1 LTDRQLIEGQIIA
14 PGSQTTL
21 AQLGLPESFT
31 PARHRFAS
39 RMFPAQEAGHYE
51 SVRYRKKEKKAQ
63 PTAQEDPS
71 ETNGEAKTE
80 EEEDE
85 WEEDLTNEEGAIW
98 PIQKGSI
105 VDWPCF
111 YALIEHVYQSTQPLW
126 HTPILIISD
135 PVWTH
140 KECEKVSQFIFEK
153 FKTPALAMMDA
164 AVAASYAYGVPTATV
179 VDVGFEKA
187 NVSCIADFVLQ
198 DVGRA
203 LAVPDCGGETMTQ
216 RLFTLLKDKEG
227 FTYSVCEQLKKSPIC
242 EVLPSDAELPS
253 AEAPGA
259 EPSNP
264 AAAAST
270 GIDPAGPRKQ
280 SLVGD
285 VPRGPGP
292 GTEVGEEKKPEEEEG
307 VLDIASI
314 VTSGNLN
321 TILAQKEREKAEKA
335 AAKQK
340 KIDDKNAAANKPAR
354 LVNSKRAR
362 NTFIY
367 EELKPRESTANGT
380 IAEPTATAPQ
390 PPAVDGQPAS
400 APEPQSATSEQP
412 PANGVSAPSEGTAE
426 SLPTSIISRRE
437 IEVGLE
443 RFQAASDGLLD
454 RLADAIYNTIQS
466 CNETARRSDLW
477 DSLIVLGNGSKV
489 RGFKEALQHTLQ
501 TKYIISPSS
510 ATIFTSEIPSSLST
524 PAATGANTPQLG
536 PNQYPLGGPPSNV
549 NPLLHAA
556 LTARSQDPSQMFP
569 PGTPG
574 SMPQTPFQPGQQGIP
589 PSPYAPAPTHHNLH
603 HSAHHQQTPTA
614 IRFAKIPEYFPE
626 WKDVGYDE
634 ATFLGAQVAGKLLF
648 IVDGGASKGYLTRSD
663 YNEQGPGGIHD
674 VRL

>member
-1 LTDRQLIEGQIIA
+1 
-14 PGSQTTL
+14 
-21 AQLGLPESFT
+21 
-31 PARHRFAS
+31 
-39 RMFPAQEAGHYE
+39 MFPAQEAGHYE
-51 SVRYRKKEKKAQ
+51 PVRYRRKEKKAQ
-63 PTAQEDPS
+63 PAVQNESSAAP
-71 ETNGEAKTE
+71 TNGELKKEGE
-80 EEEDE
+80 EEEEE
-85 WEEDLTNEEGAIW
+85 WEEDPTNEEGAIW

-140 KECEKVSQFIFEK
+140 KECEKVAQFIFEK

-187 NVSCIADFVLQ
+187 NVSCIAEYVLQ

-216 RLFTLLKDKEG
+216 RLVELLKDNET

-242 EVLPSDAELPS
+242 EVLPSDAELPT
-253 AEAPGA
+253 AEALSTEA
-259 EPSNP
+259 VNP

-270 GIDPAGPRKQ
+270 GIDPAGARKQ

-285 VPRGPGP
+285 IPRGPGP
-292 GTEVGEEKKPEEEEG
+292 GTEVGEEKKLGEEDG

-314 VTSGNLN
+314 VTSNNL
-321 TILAQKEREKAEKA
+321 TSILAQKERDKAEKA

-340 KIDDKNAAANKPAR
+340 RADDKLAAANKPAR
-354 LVNSKRAR
+354 LVNAKRMR

-367 EELKPRESTANGT
+367 EEVKPNESATTAV
-380 IAEPTATAPQ
+380 ASEPPAPAPQ
-390 PPAVDGQPAS
+390 ATLVEGQQSGVA
-400 APEPQSATSEQP
+400 EPQSATTEQL
-412 PANGVSAPSEGTAE
+412 PANPISAPQESAPAE
-426 SLPTSIISRRE
+426 PSPVSTTSRRE

-443 RFQAASDGLLD
+443 RFQAASDGLLE
-454 RLADAIYNTIQS
+454 RLADAIYRTIQS
-466 CNETARRSDLW
+466 CNDTSRRGDLW

-489 RGFKEALQHTLQ
+489 RGFKEALHHTLQ
-501 TKYIISPSS
+501 SKYIISPSS
-510 ATIFTSEIPSSLST
+510 ATIFTSEIPSNLST

-536 PNQYPLGGPPSNV
+536 PQYALGAPGGPGSSV

-556 LTARSQDPSQMFP
+556 LTARSQDPSQMYQP
-569 PGTPG
+569 STPG
-574 SMPQTPFQPGQQGIP
+574 SAPPTPFQQGGQQPIP
-589 PSPYAPAPTHHNLH
+589 PYPPAAAHHNLH
-603 HSAHHQQTPTA
+603 SSAHHQQTPTT
-614 IRFAKIPEYFPE
+614 IRYAKIPEYFPE

-634 ATFLGAQVAGKLLF
+634 AAFLGAQVAGKLLF
-648 IVDGGASKGYLTRSD
+648 IVDGGASKGYLTRTD